1 MAKEN
6 KQEETLTQMQ
16 PSADKLRELKNEGYI
31 DNSTAVVGYANRQ
44 EQYDAYGDIVSFIPQ
59 EASILDFGCGRGDF
73 HAWYEITYG
82 TLISD
87 YLGVD
92 ANNVLIESGLQQ
104 YEGLNLINE
113 DWNNLTEEH
122 RKDWCINIRSNNLR
136 YDVQTEMTDDEYVKQ
151 TIDKM
156 FELCNQGIV
165 ISLTSEKFK
174 TGNAISYNA
183 SSLLE
188 WVLSKYNFV
197 AVDHTTSTN
206 QFLLII
212 YKK

>member
-1 MAKEN
+1 MN
-6 KQEETLTQMQ
+6 L
-16 PSADKLRELKNEGYI
+16 
-31 DNSTAVVGYANRQ
+31 
-44 EQYDAYGDIVSFIPQ
+44 
-59 EASILDFGCGRGDF
+59 
-73 HAWYEITYG
+73 
-82 TLISD
+82 
-87 YLGVD
+87 D

-188 WVLSKYNFV
+188 WVLSKYNFEIMESNPIFQDTLFNIV
-197 AVDHTTSTN
+197 LS
-206 QFLLII
+206 LSPI
-212 YKK
+212 

>member
-1 MAKEN
+1 
-6 KQEETLTQMQ
+6 
-16 PSADKLRELKNEGYI
+16 
-31 DNSTAVVGYANRQ
+31 
-44 EQYDAYGDIVSFIPQ
+44 
-59 EASILDFGCGRGDF
+59 
-73 HAWYEITYG
+73 
-82 TLISD
+82 
-87 YLGVD
+87 
-92 ANNVLIESGLQQ
+92 
-104 YEGLNLINE
+104 
-113 DWNNLTEEH
+113 
-122 RKDWCINIRSNNLR
+122 
-136 YDVQTEMTDDEYVKQ
+136 MTDDEYVKQ